1 MDCDKGGGLFPCVKS
16 ARVSSFSSGGSEK
29 IEEYEEKNGH
39 LIPAVSLVSVQKSV
53 LRCREISFHSY
64 QPSSTNEIH
73 SNTSSTMTSTTVF
86 LHLRQI
92 NLLVVSIRAF
102 KRTLMH
108 EQQLRDHYMAQL
120 AEIHI
125 YTLEDYATVAGD
137 DIDSPYET
145 IAVNAAILG
154 HRILH
159 NMWLIKD
166 SEDELVNLL
175 EVNRELWI
183 L

>member
-1 MDCDKGGGLFPCVKS
+1 
-16 ARVSSFSSGGSEK
+16 
-29 IEEYEEKNGH
+29 
-39 LIPAVSLVSVQKSV
+39 
-53 LRCREISFHSY
+53 
-64 QPSSTNEIH
+64 
-73 SNTSSTMTSTTVF
+73 
-86 LHLRQI
+86 
-92 NLLVVSIRAF
+92 
-102 KRTLMH
+102 MH

-159 NMWLIKD
+159 YMWLIKD
-166 SEDELVNLL
+166 SEDELVSLL
-175 EVNRELWI
+175 EANRELWI